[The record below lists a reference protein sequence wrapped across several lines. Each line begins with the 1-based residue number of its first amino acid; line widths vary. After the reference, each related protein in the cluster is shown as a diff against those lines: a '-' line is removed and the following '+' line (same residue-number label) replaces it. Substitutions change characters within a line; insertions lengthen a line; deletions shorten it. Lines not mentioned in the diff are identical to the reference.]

1 MNLVDADSRG
11 GSRVLADVVVADP
24 TRSTAVMVTAVER
37 GHAARLAAEMTW
49 LGSMAITSRMTPSF
63 RLR

>member
-1 MNLVDADSRG
+1 MNLVAADSQG

-37 GHAARLAAEMTW
+37 RHAARLAAPGGGDEGW
-49 LGSMAITSRMTPSF
+49 EVRRSLPR
-63 RLR
+63 